1 MKIRNTI
8 SLRLTLWY
16 SLVLLLALSLF
27 GILLYSFVAK
37 KIYDEQIGMLMERTD
52 RLAEYMRIDDHKLD
66 IEHIEDHRD
75 ELQFE
80 ENGVFFEIKNS
91 AKTLTRSINFPAG
104 LVTTV
109 EDSDKNPNRKFKS
122 STGFTYHCLITRTTL
137 YDDNKKP
144 RKYTMIVGQSV
155 IYVERVLNR
164 IRLIVFLLIPLVILS
179 AGAGGWYLARRSMK
193 PVANITSAARDIT
206 LKNLDMQLP
215 APRNPDD
222 ELGKLVLTFN
232 DMIER
237 IRTGVQKIQQFTGDA
252 SHELRTPLT
261 IMHGEIEVALRK
273 SRNVSE
279 YKKILKSSLQ
289 ELIFMEKIVNDLL
302 SLSRID
308 AGQVILQRNLYQIG
322 LLMDEAIRYHK
333 NSADSKYISIQYD
346 NPFYNTNLLL
356 DPDKIRQVF
365 MNILDNAVKYSRNGG
380 RINIYSQQDEKNIY
394 VFVEDNGIGIPEK
407 DLPFLF
413 DRFYRADK
421 ARSRAMYSSGLGL
434 SICKW
439 IIEAHQGDIV
449 IFSTENKGT
458 TVKIS
463 LPLFQPVF

>member
-8 SLRLTLWY
+8 SLRLTIWY

-27 GILLYSFVAK
+27 GILIYTFVAK
-37 KIYDEQIGMLMERTD
+37 KIHDEQIGMLMERTD
-52 RLAEYMRIDDHKLD
+52 RLAEYMRMDDNELD
-66 IEHIEDHRD
+66 VDHIEDNRD
-75 ELQFE
+75 ELLFE
-80 ENGVFFEIKNS
+80 EDGVFFEIKNS
-91 AKTLTRSINFPAG
+91 GKTLIRSINFPAD
-104 LVTTV
+104 LETTV
-109 EDSDKNPNRKFKS
+109 ADDNRNSNHNFKS
-122 STGFTYHCLITRTTL
+122 ATGYTYNCLITRTTL

-144 RKYTMIVGQSV
+144 RQYTMIVGRSV

-164 IRLIVFLLIPLVILS
+164 IRLIVFLLIPLIILS
-179 AGAGGWYLARRSMK
+179 AGAGGWHLARRSMK

-215 APRNPDD
+215 EPRNPDD
-222 ELGKLVLTFN
+222 ELGRLVLTFN

-273 SRNVSE
+273 SRTVAE
-279 YKKILKSSLQ
+279 YKKVLRSSLQ
-289 ELIFMEKIVNDLL
+289 ELVFMEKIVNDLL
-302 SLSRID
+302 TLSRID
-308 AGQVILQRNLYQIG
+308 AGQVNLQRNLYQIG
-322 LLMDEAIRYHK
+322 LLMDEAIRYYK
-333 NSADSKYISIQYD
+333 NSADSKNISIQYD
-346 NPFYNTNLLL
+346 NTFYNTQLLL

-365 MNILDNAVKYSRNGG
+365 MNILDNAVKYSRPGG
-380 RINIYSQQDEKNIY
+380 SINVYSQKDEKYLY
-394 VFVEDNGIGIPEK
+394 VFVKDDGIGIAET

-421 ARSRAMYSSGLGL
+421 SRSRAMYSSGLGL

-439 IIEAHQGDIV
+439 ITEAHQGNIS
-449 IFSTENKGT
+449 ISSTENRGT
-458 TVKIS
+458 IVKIS
-463 LPLFQPVF
+463 LPLL